1 MGKKKRKTLKD
12 KKIAEL
18 RRKLAAQE
26 KKQKAKTLNLEKFS
40 PSETSSKKTS
50 SKKTSELEI
59 TISKSQLKSDL
70 LKSLGLSIIAFTFEL
85 VIYLSKRAGLKFP

>member
-50 SKKTSELEI
+50 ELEI
-59 TISKSQLKSDL
+59 TVSKTQLKSDL